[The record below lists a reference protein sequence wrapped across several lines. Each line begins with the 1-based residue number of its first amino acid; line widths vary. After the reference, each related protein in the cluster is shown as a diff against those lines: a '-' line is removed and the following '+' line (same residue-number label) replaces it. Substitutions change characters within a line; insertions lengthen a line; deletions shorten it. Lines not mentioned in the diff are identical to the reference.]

1 MKKKAILKIPPIP
14 AGYKEKGKMY
24 SVSAKIVDIDGSSIL
39 LLDVYPKNKKKPL
52 RRIVVTPIDYGI
64 YKYDTKNW
72 SGKNIGND
80 GFYMPDGGWFYYTSY
95 NIAYEK
101 KTYDIVA
108 GYAKKIENIH
118 FVSEDLFEV
127 IRQIENTIASKK
139 SDKAYTRRMQRLEER
154 CSYVKPLDDAFKEY
168 CRKKFDKTGKHIMWY
183 KRKGRYAEFRCSA
196 CGANYRRATEYGVS
210 YESQHEKVVATPKQ
224 GGISQCE
231 KCGAFGK
238 YQARE
243 RKIEENLTVYKA
255 DSYKDGLVI
264 REVFVSQR
272 IRKGEKESYD
282 YNEATRLYIT
292 PTEEHKDFCI
302 HDGWT
307 RECSWYDRNFSG
319 MYSYQSAKGFLYE
332 PSLVN
337 ISKSAFKYCTID
349 KFIEKYPKSDIYGY
363 FKAYKRYPQLEYL
376 VKMQLWGLAEP
387 LAANVYN
394 TNDMDMTADKPAD
407 ILGIQKKDIPYLTE
421 YEGNIT
427 VLYICRLQKQT
438 GQQFEMIYRAW
449 IYEILSAGYSSHRR
463 YEQLIQIAEHMSI
476 KRMINQL
483 AKYVGYE
490 SPEELG
496 VDCHTRTE
504 SRLNESPARLDSRLN
519 EIAGKY
525 IDYLQMRIEL
535 GYDLSNN
542 VYSKPRDL
550 DGAHQEMV
558 LQTDE
563 KRLKEKSIAADEKYI
578 QIPKLVKQLSKVYLY
593 KDEKYQ
599 IVIPKSAGDI
609 IEEGHILHHCVGG
622 DSYLRA
628 HDRQTSTILF
638 LRHTQNPDERF
649 VTIEIKR
656 DSIVQWYGAYDKKP
670 EQADVNNWL
679 KEYKAIV
686 NKRLSADTQKIA

>member
-14 AGYKEKGKMY
+14 AGYKEKRKMY
-24 SVSAKIVDIDGSSIL
+24 SISANIVDIDGSSIL
-39 LLDVYPKNKKKPL
+39 LLDVYPKNRKKPCS
-52 RRIVVTPIDYGI
+52 RIAVTPIDYGI
-64 YKYDTKNW
+64 YEYDTNTW
-72 SGKNIGND
+72 SGMNIDNARISRQQT
-80 GFYMPDGGWFYYTSY
+80 FTCYTSRQM
-95 NIAYEK
+95 AYSEETY
-101 KTYDIVA
+101 KTVVK
-108 GYAKKIENIH
+108 YAKKFKTIQY
-118 FVSEDLFEV
+118 FSDDMFSV
-127 IRQIENTIASKK
+127 IRQIESTIASKK
-139 SDKAYTRRMQRLEER
+139 YDKAYKRRMQRLEER

-210 YESQHEKVVATPKQ
+210 YESQYEKVVATPKQ
-224 GGISQCE
+224 GIISRCE
-231 KCGAFGK
+231 VCGALGK
-238 YQARE
+238 YQARDRSFVE
-243 RKIEENLTVYKA
+243 QLTIYKA
-255 DSYKDGLVI
+255 DAYKDGLVI
-264 REVFVSQR
+264 REVEIQQR
-272 IRKGEKESYD
+272 IKREEIEKYEYT
-282 YNEATRLYIT
+282 EMTRLYIT
-292 PTEEHKDFCI
+292 PTEEHKDFYFY
-302 HDGWT
+302 DGWT
-307 RECSWYDRNFSG
+307 NKSEWYDRNLSG
-319 MYSYQSAKGFLYE
+319 MHTYQSPKGFFYE

-349 KFIEKYPKSDIYGY
+349 KFIEKYYKSDIYGY

-535 GYDLSNN
+535 GYELSNN
-542 VYSKPRDL
+542 VYSKPHDL
-550 DGAHQEMV
+550 DRAHQEMV
-558 LQTDE
+558 LQADE
-563 KRLKEKSIAADEKYI
+563 RRIKEKGMTADKKYQ
-578 QIPKLVKQLSKVYLY
+578 QIPRLQKYLSKIYAY
-593 KDEKYQ
+593 KDDRYQ
-599 IVIPKSAGDI
+599 VVIPKTASDI
-609 IEEGHILHHCVGG
+609 IEEGHVLHHCVGG

-628 HDRQTSTILF
+628 HDKQTSTILF
-638 LRHTQNPDERF
+638 LRHTEDPELKF
-649 VTIEIKR
+649 VTIEIRK
-656 DSIVQWYGAYDKKP
+656 SHIVQWYGAYDKKP
-670 EQADVNNWL
+670 EKDEVDKWL
-679 KEYKAIV
+679 VGYKEIIK
-686 NKRLSADTQKIA
+686 KRLASIEQKIA